1 MRVTLFPCGPAA
13 NESELKAFEHLKS
26 RLQAEPGD
34 EEWVLLTNLAFS
46 VNHQLQSDEIDIVV
60 IGPTGA
66 RVIEVKHWTLQW
78 FDAHRSDVED
88 EADRVTNKARKIGT
102 TLRRGCPELPR
113 VDGAVVLT
121 QEPSQVKRVAGQEV
135 HGVRFHTLND
145 WKAAIGLDAQR
156 VLSPQQV
163 LRLVRVLEPKS
174 AVAIDGSLRRLA
186 GYVNLELQT
195 PKDERFHRVYKGSHP
210 ARRDRVVLHLYDL
223 SAGDDKNAETRA
235 KREFEALHRLQLH
248 SWAPR
253 ILDSYQDAP
262 GYAGEMFF
270 FTVIDP
276 AAPCIEDRATDP
288 SWTTSSRL
296 AFARNAIRALNE
308 LHAAAGTADEPIV
321 HRNLTP
327 RTILV
332 KHDNSPIFT
341 GFERTRIPSD
351 SSVASSSPPTGPYPA
366 AVAPEVRSQG
376 LAAADHRSD
385 VYSLCA
391 CLSLLFEGQEDDLSR
406 RAKEVFARGLAEEP
420 DQRGTGQDLN
430 TAFSTLLGE
439 SIPPPVAPPARF
451 WTEDQIVRFRDYDYR
466 IVARLGS
473 GGVGTTF
480 KVVEIDRSTREDLGT
495 YVAKVAYEGET
506 GRRVLRAYSLV
517 RSHLRHTALS
527 TIFEVAREWQENE
540 FVALM
545 TWISGAP
552 LGEFTGV
559 FPLLA
564 EEQQE
569 VSSEALALRWLRI
582 ICEALDVLHRNGLVH
597 GDVSPRNMIVSGSDL
612 VLTDYDFVGKIG
624 EPHGSPGDGSLL
636 LALVSGKATCLSFG
650 RYLCIGCQ
658 LLPRHL

>member
-13 NESELKAFEHLKS
+13 NESELKACEHLKS
-26 RLQAEPGD
+26 RLQSEPGD

-60 IGPTGA
+60 IGPTGV
-66 RVIEVKHWTLQW
+66 RVIEVKHWTIQW

-135 HGVRFHTLND
+135 HGVRFHALND

-163 LRLVRVLEPKS
+163 WRLVRVLEPKS
-174 AVAIDGSLRRLA
+174 AVAINGSLRRLA

-210 ARRDRVVLHLYDL
+210 ARRDRVALHLYDL
-223 SAGDDKNAETRA
+223 SAGEDKNAETRA

-296 AFARNAIRALNE
+296 AFARNAVRALNE

-321 HRNLTP
+321 HR
-327 RTILV
+327 V
-332 KHDNSPIFT
+332 
-341 GFERTRIPSD
+341 
-351 SSVASSSPPTGPYPA
+351 
-366 AVAPEVRSQG
+366 
-376 LAAADHRSD
+376 
-385 VYSLCA
+385 
-391 CLSLLFEGQEDDLSR
+391 
-406 RAKEVFARGLAEEP
+406 VF
-420 DQRGTGQDLN
+420 Q
-430 TAFSTLLGE
+430 
-439 SIPPPVAPPARF
+439 
-451 WTEDQIVRFRDYDYR
+451 
-466 IVARLGS
+466 
-473 GGVGTTF
+473 
-480 KVVEIDRSTREDLGT
+480 
-495 YVAKVAYEGET
+495 
-506 GRRVLRAYSLV
+506 
-517 RSHLRHTALS
+517 
-527 TIFEVAREWQENE
+527 
-540 FVALM
+540 
-545 TWISGAP
+545 TWI
-552 LGEFTGV
+552 
-559 FPLLA
+559 
-564 EEQQE
+564 
-569 VSSEALALRWLRI
+569 
-582 ICEALDVLHRNGLVH
+582 
-597 GDVSPRNMIVSGSDL
+597 
-612 VLTDYDFVGKIG
+612 
-624 EPHGSPGDGSLL
+624 
-636 LALVSGKATCLSFG
+636 
-650 RYLCIGCQ
+650 
-658 LLPRHL
+658 